1 MRRRKTATIPSYDCD
16 ATDVSE
22 SKSTSSGRKRRIHVY
37 GIAFCALYVL
47 APLGP
52 HIIKALHLTLSGRLK
67 ELSRIVRYD
76 IPWAWAKDADRE
88 VFPEMI
94 PTSLGSS
101 FETVME
107 EYDEY
112 RKLYGEVT
120 SFSDIDKKYQNFI
133 KDAEPWRT
141 QFLRIYGADTCYATY
156 FPKTF
161 ELFKDW
167 EYEATSIMISRLAP
181 GQTLPA
187 HLGATKLV
195 LRHLMVIKAEFEPEP
210 SALHVGHCYEKPRSC
225 ELKKYPWEKEG
236 QELVFDDSFWHMA
249 DNPTH
254 TERIA
259 LFTDIKREMKGW
271 RQQLIY
277 DIIMYIIK
285 ISAIDPV
292 GTIVENTNQFCD
304 AATRSRSAQSS

>member
-1 MRRRKTATIPSYDCD
+1 M
-16 ATDVSE
+16 
-22 SKSTSSGRKRRIHVY
+22 
-37 GIAFCALYVL
+37 
-47 APLGP
+47 
-52 HIIKALHLTLSGRLK
+52 K

-76 IPWAWAKDADRE
+76 IPWAWAKDAHRE

-94 PTSLGSS
+94 PTSLGSD
-101 FETVME
+101 FATIIQ

-120 SFSDIDKKYQNFI
+120 SFNDIDKKYQNFI

-141 QFLRIYGADTCYATY
+141 QFLRIYGVDTCYSSY
-156 FPKTF
+156 FTKTF
-161 ELFKDW
+161 ELFDNW

-210 SALHVGHCYEKPRSC
+210 SALHVGHCFEKPQRC

-236 QELVFDDSFWHMA
+236 QELIFDDSFWHMA
-249 DNPTH
+249 DNPTNM
-254 TERIA
+254 ERIA

-271 RQQLIY
+271 REQWIY
-277 DIIMYIIK
+277 DFIMYIIK
-285 ISAIDPV
+285 ISAIGPK
-292 GTIVENTNQFCD
+292 GTIVENTNSFCE
-304 AATRSRSAQSS
+304 AAKRSRSAQSI